1 MNERNLYD
9 QIVIEPS
16 KCAGDPAK
24 TIGDLI
30 LLLTRQGEV
39 CKVYDDDGFG
49 DVIIIQHGHDEHQEG
64 WGSPSLVWISDE
76 ELEDYYSIKGAVT
89 NVEEY

>member
-1 MNERNLYD
+1 MDEKILYD
-9 QIVIEPS
+9 QITIDTNRCVE
-16 KCAGDPAK
+16 DPAK

-39 CKVYDDDGFG
+39 CKVYDDDGSG
-49 DVIIIQHGHDEHQEG
+49 NVIIIQHGHDEHQEA

-76 ELEDYYSIKGAVT
+76 ELDDYFSVKGE
-89 NVEEY
+89 NSEC